1 MKATPQTQVQTN
13 FIKHQELFY
22 EIVKSVDVIHCSHI
36 ALYQALFR
44 CWNYHFFTNPVQFPR
59 EQIMGMAGIRSK
71 SVYYK
76 VIRELEA
83 LDLIRYYPSKSI
95 YGISNF
101 CLSTLEKVNDEIFI
115 SLWGLSNHQSLSQ
128 SENQLELFKDISEGP
143 LKLMTNLTNGKGR
156 VVLLKKYSVAKIP
169 YALEA
174 ESNLFNMNQPEA
186 YNPLTDPKYA
196 SHIDNRISS
205 HSNKS
210 NYANHQDSQSRGS
223 SLRPSGV
230 PVDPEA
236 DYSIKL

>member
-1 MKATPQTQVQTN
+1 M
-13 FIKHQELFY
+13 
-22 EIVKSVDVIHCSHI
+22 
-36 ALYQALFR
+36 
-44 CWNYHFFTNPVQFPR
+44 
-59 EQIMGMAGIRSK
+59 
-71 SVYYK
+71 
-76 VIRELEA
+76 
-83 LDLIRYYPSKSI
+83 
-95 YGISNF
+95 
-101 CLSTLEKVNDEIFI
+101 
-115 SLWGLSNHQSLSQ
+115 
-128 SENQLELFKDISEGP
+128 
-143 LKLMTNLTNGKGR
+143 TNGKGR
-156 VVLLKKYSVAKIP
+156 VLLLKKYSVAKIP

-210 NYANHQDSQSRGS
+210 NYANYQDSQSRGS